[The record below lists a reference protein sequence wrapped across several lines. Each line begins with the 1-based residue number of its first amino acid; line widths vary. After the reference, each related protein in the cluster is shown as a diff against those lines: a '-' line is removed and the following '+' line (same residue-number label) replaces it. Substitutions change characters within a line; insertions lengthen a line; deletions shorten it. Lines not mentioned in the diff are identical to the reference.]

1 MGAPAANII
10 RDVEGAIRFVGDLTD
25 DIYPAEM
32 KESFKRGFSGNE
44 EPKRET
50 LYEAIVAD
58 DTGRINVLKKS
69 YVDEDGK
76 FNESAYSSAIRKAL
90 REYDPRVQE
99 AAQAYFDSDLDRYN
113 EIFDDIFHEDHFE
126 HNDIHAAIMSEVGE
140 LEKKNAP
147 EEVEEEDEE
156 EKRPLYSAESYFSAL
171 LAGNKKS
178 ANLAYDRLVEAELD
192 EGYLSYEAE
201 NNVKSALESQ
211 IGSAYKDGK
220 INRETALKLL
230 KENTDKDETDVKKW
244 DFEIKFGYPWSGR
257 DRAYRKGVISESK
270 LIDAIMDIEGESQE
284 AARAYIKFIELAS
297 DHSNLEIS
305 ADDAA
310 DYYEFAQ
317 PAKISLEAY
326 MEFKEKTSA
335 LTVDKDKNGQTIN
348 DSKKKKVMDLINAMS
363 LSVHQKDA
371 LYYAAGYKEST
382 IDEAPWH

>member
-1 MGAPAANII
+1 M
-10 RDVEGAIRFVGDLTD
+10 
-25 DIYPAEM
+25 
-32 KESFKRGFSGNE
+32 
-44 EPKRET
+44 
-50 LYEAIVAD
+50 
-58 DTGRINVLKKS
+58 
-69 YVDEDGK
+69 
-76 FNESAYSSAIRKAL
+76 
-90 REYDPRVQE
+90 
-99 AAQAYFDSDLDRYN
+99 
-113 EIFDDIFHEDHFE
+113 
-126 HNDIHAAIMSEVGE
+126 
-140 LEKKNAP
+140 
-147 EEVEEEDEE
+147 
-156 EKRPLYSAESYFSAL
+156 
-171 LAGNKKS
+171 
-178 ANLAYDRLVEAELD
+178 
-192 EGYLSYEAE
+192 
-201 NNVKSALESQ
+201 KSALASQ

-270 LIDAIMDIEGESQE
+270 LIDAIMDIEGDSQE

-297 DHSNLEIS
+297 DHSNLEIT

-348 DSKKKKVMDLINAMS
+348 GSKKKKVMDLINAMS